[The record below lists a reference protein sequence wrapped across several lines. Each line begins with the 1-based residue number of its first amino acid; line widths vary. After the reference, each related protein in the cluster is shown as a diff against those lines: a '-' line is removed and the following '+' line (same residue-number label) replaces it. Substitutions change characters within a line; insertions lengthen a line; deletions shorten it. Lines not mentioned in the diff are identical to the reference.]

1 MCSTFNAPWN
11 RIKFTARLKWKLFLF
26 WNYVNLYLVYMYLYK
41 NLCVLLHCMKILI
54 WTRGKKFSRTSE
66 DKNSPEQV
74 KKKLPEQ
81 ERNSP
86 FFEHELGIS
95 FLNTNSMNR
104 VYSQMDLIQY
114 VAIMSIHMK
123 NIFVIR
129 WRGNKDRIESKLWD
143 TPNAYDIG
151 WGRRKLSFI
160 YCFIFL
166 SKKQFAWA

>member
-1 MCSTFNAPWN
+1 MLI
-11 RIKFTARLKWKLFLF
+11 RISCTCTCTKIF
-26 WNYVNLYLVYMYLYK
+26 VYLYIVWK
-41 NLCVLLHCMKILI
+41 FSFEQEE
-54 WTRGKKFSRTSE
+54 KKFSRTSE
-66 DKNSPEQV
+66 EKNS
-74 KKKLPEQ
+74 PEQ

-86 FFEHELGIS
+86 FFEHELGVS

-104 VYSQMDLIQY
+104 VYSQMDLIQC

-151 WGRRKLSFI
+151 WGRKKLSFI

-166 SKKQFAWA
+166 GRKQFAWT